1 MKFNK
6 LRIAV
11 MGALMVPM
19 MPVVAEEAAS
29 EWGVSANVGLYS
41 DYVFRG
47 YTQTVN
53 EPALQGGFDVEH

>member
-6 LRIAV
+6 LKMAV

-29 EWGVSANVGLYS
+29 EWGASHDPVVH
-41 DYVFRG
+41 VIR
-47 YTQTVN
+47 
-53 EPALQGGFDVEH
+53 